1 VVAVSQAPSP
11 KSNPNSSLPVVAMVG
26 QYPTI
31 EADGAETVPGRRVDQ
46 PFTMTQRQICLK
58 LINAVTCISS
68 SVTGNIHRRSRA
80 RHNRC
85 NEPFAVSP

>member
-1 VVAVSQAPSP
+1 MRTLIPRYLLPSVEVVAVSQAPSP

-46 PFTMTQRQICLK
+46 LFTMTQRRTVR
-58 LINAVTCISS
+58 N
-68 SVTGNIHRRSRA
+68 
-80 RHNRC
+80 
-85 NEPFAVSP
+85 